1 MTTPPTPP
9 TQPTQLPI
17 VTQQQYV
24 DDAPSL
30 DVVHEQV
37 EWALDQVYE
46 QANGI
51 DAKSGV
57 VLLASSLLF
66 AGVTALQAAIGSH
79 VAALRPGTPMPWWEI
94 AARWIAG
101 GVAITFLAVLGL
113 SLAAM
118 WPRKFAM
125 APKPKKLRKKYLG
138 KPERVTKAIVMN
150 ARVDIYN
157 PTVRKVELK
166 SLLMVLSFFA
176 VAIEGILLV
185 VILMIVAFAL

>member
-1 MTTPPTPP
+1 
-9 TQPTQLPI
+9 
-17 VTQQQYV
+17 
-24 DDAPSL
+24 
-30 DVVHEQV
+30 
-37 EWALDQVYE
+37 
-46 QANGI
+46 
-51 DAKSGV
+51 
-57 VLLASSLLF
+57 
-66 AGVTALQAAIGSH
+66 
-79 VAALRPGTPMPWWEI
+79 
-94 AARWIAG
+94 
-101 GVAITFLAVLGL
+101 
-113 SLAAM
+113 M